1 MSFFKGRELYS
12 VDSKGRVNIPAK
24 MRKNISPEANDTF
37 VITRGPDED
46 PCIYAYPLDE
56 WRTFEERLKQLNQFN
71 EQERFFLRTLLY
83 WADEVTLDKQFR
95 ISLPKSLLDFSK
107 IEKNAMILGSMDH
120 IEIWDPEVFE
130 KYLGRKQESYASIA
144 ESVMGLRRP

>member
-1 MSFFKGRELYS
+1 MSFFKGREIYS

-24 MRKNISPEANDTF
+24 MRKNIAPEANDTF

-56 WRTFEERLKQLNQFN
+56 WKKFEESLKQLNQFN

-95 ISLPKSLLDFSK
+95 IMLPKSLMDFSK
-107 IEKNAMILGSMDH
+107 VEKNALILGSMDH
-120 IEIWDPEVFE
+120 IEIWDPEIFE
-130 KYLGRKQESYASIA
+130 SYLSKKQESYAAVA

>member
-83 WADEVTLDKQFR
+83 WADEVPLDKQFR